1 VGERVHGDDLTRRCA
16 LRQARIIPIDRRFR
30 AARDVRAR
38 RTKVRALSR
47 STPPVAPTL
56 PPTLAPTERLVLVAR
71 HGQTD
76 WNLHGRWQGHTDVP
90 LNDAGR
96 DQARALGESL
106 RGTRI
111 ARVVSSDLSRA
122 LETARIVAAAIDA
135 PLDPP
140 DPDLRERGF
149 GVFEGLT
156 REECA
161 AQHPDAWARWSEDLR
176 AVPHGAEDQA
186 HLAIRMTRGVLH
198 AAART
203 DASDAGAVLVVSHGG
218 AIRALIAGIGG
229 GPVPPV
235 PNAAV
240 YRLVFHVE
248 AATLRV
254 LRPTA

>member
-1 VGERVHGDDLTRRCA
+1 VHG
-16 LRQARIIPIDRRFR
+16 
-30 AARDVRAR
+30 
-38 RTKVRALSR
+38 LSR
-47 STPPVAPTL
+47 SSPPVASTL
-56 PPTLAPTERLVLVAR
+56 PPVPAPTERLVLVAR

-76 WNLHGRWQGHTDVP
+76 WNLRGRWQGHTDVP

-111 ARVVSSDLSRA
+111 ARVVASDLSRA

-135 PLDPP
+135 PLDAP

-176 AVPHGAEDQA
+176 AVPPGAEDQA
-186 HLAIRMTRGVLH
+186 HLATRMTRGVLR
-198 AAART
+198 AAARTFIPT

-248 AATLRV
+248 AETLRV

>member
-1 VGERVHGDDLTRRCA
+1 M
-16 LRQARIIPIDRRFR
+16 
-30 AARDVRAR
+30 
-38 RTKVRALSR
+38 LSR
-47 STPPVAPTL
+47 SSPPIATALL
-56 PPTLAPTERLVLVAR
+56 PVPGLTERLVLVAR

-76 WNLHGRWQGHTDVP
+76 WNVRGRWQGHTDVP

-106 RGTRI
+106 RGTPI
-111 ARVVSSDLSRA
+111 ARVVASDLSRA

-135 PLDPP
+135 PLEAP

-161 AQHPDAWARWSEDLR
+161 AHHPDAWARWSEDLH
-176 AVPHGAEDQA
+176 AVPPGAEDQA
-186 HLAIRMTRGVLH
+186 HLATRMTRGVLR
-198 AAART
+198 AAAR
-203 DASDAGAVLVVSHGG
+203 AGSRSNGHDAGAVLVVSHGG
-218 AIRALIAGIGG
+218 AIRALIAEIGG

>member
-1 VGERVHGDDLTRRCA
+1 LLRR
-16 LRQARIIPIDRRFR
+16 
-30 AARDVRAR
+30 
-38 RTKVRALSR
+38 
-47 STPPVAPTL
+47 TPPV
-56 PPTLAPTERLVLVAR
+56 APTERLVLVAR

-76 WNLHGRWQGHTDVP
+76 WNLRGRWQGHTDVP
-90 LNDAGR
+90 LNDTGR

-106 RGTRI
+106 RGTPI
-111 ARVVSSDLSRA
+111 AHVVASDLSRA

-135 PLDPP
+135 PVRAP

-161 AQHPDAWARWSEDLR
+161 AQHPEAWARWSADLR
-176 AVPHGAEDQA
+176 AVPPGAEDQT
-186 HLAIRMTRGVLH
+186 HLAIRVTRGVLR
-198 AAART
+198 AAARP
-203 DASDAGAVLVVSHGG
+203 DGEHVGHAAGTVLVVSHGG

-240 YRLVFHVE
+240 YRLAFDVG

-254 LRPTA
+254 LRDAG

>member
-1 VGERVHGDDLTRRCA
+1 
-16 LRQARIIPIDRRFR
+16 
-30 AARDVRAR
+30 
-38 RTKVRALSR
+38 
-47 STPPVAPTL
+47 
-56 PPTLAPTERLVLVAR
+56 VAR

-76 WNLHGRWQGHTDVP
+76 WNLRGRWQGHTDVP

-106 RGTRI
+106 RGAGI
-111 ARVVSSDLSRA
+111 ARVVASDLSRA
-122 LETARIVAAAIDA
+122 LETARIVAAALGA
-135 PLDPP
+135 PLDAP

-161 AQHPDAWARWSEDLR
+161 AQHPD
-176 AVPHGAEDQA
+176 VPPGAEDQA
-186 HLAIRMTRGVLH
+186 HLTTRMTRGVLR
-198 AAART
+198 AAAWAAGGA
-203 DASDAGAVLVVSHGG
+203 DGSDAGAVLVVSHGG
-218 AIRALIAGIGG
+218 SIRALIAGIGG